1 MLAPTKIFAESC
13 RLSRF
18 RCVRGGPWHVGEWKL
33 TGAGRPRRVRRVA
46 RVRRP
51 CDAPCWMCATVWPE
65 PKTAE
70 EMVAFYEQR
79 WLRLVRVGEGIYLF
93 GSGNLW

>member
-1 MLAPTKIFAESC
+1 MTAA
-13 RLSRF
+13 RLFS
-18 RCVRGGPWHVGEWKL
+18 
-33 TGAGRPRRVRRVA
+33 

-51 CDAPCWMCATVWPE
+51 GPVTVSQASKEVTGDLPHTCEAPCWMCATVWPE
-65 PKTAE
+65 PKTAR